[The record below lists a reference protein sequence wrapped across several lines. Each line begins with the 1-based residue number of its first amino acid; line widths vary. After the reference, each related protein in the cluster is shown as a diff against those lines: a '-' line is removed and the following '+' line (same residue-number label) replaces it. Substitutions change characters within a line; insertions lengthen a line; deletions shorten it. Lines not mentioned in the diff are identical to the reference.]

1 MTFHILETNNMS
13 NTEATLDGRKCVGFL
28 NKIKLASSKVSPSCR
43 DTLHRRVVA
52 SLGSVSQLSPSPGD
66 FSLISLVPPQVGKA
80 ARLSH
85 LQENFVFNINLGG
98 PGFEFVEG
106 VSKHLD
112 PET

>member
-1 MTFHILETNNMS
+1 MEGN
-13 NTEATLDGRKCVGFL
+13 V
-28 NKIKLASSKVSPSCR
+28 LASLIKSNWLPPRSAPAAG
-43 DTLHRRVVA
+43 TLCTGRVVA